1 VAAVVAGAQLFT
13 ANRRQPMPGVRL
25 PDLSAVLVPAPGPV
39 ALGVTRERVLEA
51 QERLAGLARHQCA
64 GLRRTGEIDYEGLL
78 EYAVRLQSLGVYT
91 HRATARVGL
100 LLACDVVLS
109 LDPQTNDVG
118 WRRVNEES
126 AS

>member
-1 VAAVVAGAQLFT
+1 MAGAQLFT

-78 EYAVRLQSLGVYT
+78 GTQFGCSL
-91 HRATARVGL
+91 
-100 LLACDVVLS
+100 
-109 LDPQTNDVG
+109 
-118 WRRVNEES
+118 S
-126 AS
+126 ASTPTERPPESGSSWPATSC